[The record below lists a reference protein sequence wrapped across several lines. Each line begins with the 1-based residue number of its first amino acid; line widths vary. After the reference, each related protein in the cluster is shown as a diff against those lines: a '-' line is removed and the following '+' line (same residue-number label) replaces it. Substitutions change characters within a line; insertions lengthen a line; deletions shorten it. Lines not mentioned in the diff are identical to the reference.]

1 MFIEEYAIFI
11 ILLTIMFIV
20 AFITKHEMFWV
31 ITIILSL
38 ITIYNHTN
46 VWFLSYS
53 ILLFLTSITLSI
65 YDMFIKY
72 APEVILK
79 EEENKSVH

>member
-31 ITIILSL
+31 ITIILSM
-38 ITIYNHTN
+38 ITIYNYAN
-46 VWFLSYS
+46 YWFLGYS
-53 ILLFLTSITLSI
+53 ILIFLISVTLSV

-79 EEENKSVH
+79 EDNKSVH